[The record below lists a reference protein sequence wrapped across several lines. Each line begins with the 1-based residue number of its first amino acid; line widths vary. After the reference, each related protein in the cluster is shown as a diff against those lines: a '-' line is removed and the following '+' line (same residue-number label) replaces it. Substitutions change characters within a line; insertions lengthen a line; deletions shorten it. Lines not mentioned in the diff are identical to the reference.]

1 MVLLEL
7 RRVTQ
12 DRLARK
18 LKSDVHKFET
28 IDEVIN
34 YGLDAIEVMDKL
46 VDDSYVMSVIDGV
59 FDQQK
64 ADRITELEEELET
77 LKSGSEIPQDS
88 HT

>member
-7 RRVTQ
+7 RKVTQ

-18 LKSDVHKFET
+18 LKSDMHKFET

-64 ADRITELEEELET
+64 ADRITELEEELES
-77 LKSGSEIPQDS
+77 LKAGVEA
-88 HT
+88 

>member
-1 MVLLEL
+1 MTMIEI
-7 RRVTQ
+7 RKVTQ

-64 ADRITELEEELET
+64 ADRITELEEELES
-77 LKSGSEIPQDS
+77 LKAGVEA
-88 HT
+88 

>member
-7 RRVTQ
+7 RKVTQ

-64 ADRITELEEELET
+64 ADRITELEEELES
-77 LKSGSEIPQDS
+77 LKAGVEA
-88 HT
+88 

>member
-7 RRVTQ
+7 RKVTQ

-18 LKSDVHKFET
+18 LKSDMHKFET

-64 ADRITELEEELET
+64 ADRITELEEELES
-77 LKSGSEIPQDS
+77 LKAGSEIPQDS

>member
-7 RRVTQ
+7 RKVTQ

-64 ADRITELEEELET
+64 ADRITELEEELES
-77 LKSGSEIPQDS
+77 LKAGSEIPQDS